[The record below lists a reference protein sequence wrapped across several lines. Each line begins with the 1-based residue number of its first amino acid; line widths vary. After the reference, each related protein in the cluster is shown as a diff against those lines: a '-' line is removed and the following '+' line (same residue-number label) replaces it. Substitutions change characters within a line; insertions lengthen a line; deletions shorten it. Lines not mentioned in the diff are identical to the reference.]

1 MVVSASL
8 CGGAERDAG
17 QDADRLFRTPAQGVA
32 KPLRF
37 SAGDPAHPLDFTRAS
52 FLYGVSGGA
61 FRFLGR
67 ADEVT
72 RPTDAAARGRRD

>member
-1 MVVSASL
+1 MNLVTGTLSAL
-8 CGGAERDAG
+8 GGADDLTPG
-17 QDADRLFRTPAQGVA
+17 QVADRLFRTSAQGVA

-37 SAGDPAHPLDFTRAS
+37 GTEDPTHPLDFTRAS

-72 RPTDAAARGRRD
+72 RPPDAAA